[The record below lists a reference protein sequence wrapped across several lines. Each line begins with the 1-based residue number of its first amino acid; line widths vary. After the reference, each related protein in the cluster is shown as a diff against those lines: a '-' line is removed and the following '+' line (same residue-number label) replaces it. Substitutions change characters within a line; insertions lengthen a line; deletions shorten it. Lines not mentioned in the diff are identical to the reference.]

1 MGLYNCKIHGERGV
15 LSYASAGIVERILLK
30 KRDSPLQVKV
40 INVVF
45 QDNSAVLFDRKYYF
59 TEEEFNASSFK
70 DSYLIQSEEDDEKF
84 SVLMI
89 NKLRPICVQC
99 FNDFMTETGHAN
111 LL

>member
-1 MGLYNCKIHGERGV
+1 MGLFNCKIHGERGA
-15 LSYASAGIVERILLK
+15 LSYASAGIVERISLK
-30 KRDSPLQVKV
+30 ERDVPLNIKV

-45 QDNSAVLFDRKYYF
+45 QDNNEVLFDRKYYF

-70 DSYLIQSEEDDEKF
+70 DSYLVQTEEESETL
-84 SVLMI
+84 SALMI

-99 FNDFMTETGHAN
+99 FNDFMTETGHTD